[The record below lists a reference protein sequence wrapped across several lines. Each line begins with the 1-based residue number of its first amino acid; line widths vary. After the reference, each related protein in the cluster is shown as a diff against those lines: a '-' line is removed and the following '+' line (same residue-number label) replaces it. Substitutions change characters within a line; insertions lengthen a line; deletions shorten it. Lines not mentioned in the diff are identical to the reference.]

1 MEQKSKR
8 ADAVICNTL
17 REIIEFL
24 NKEKIPKEDIVNI
37 FNNGNKFILIFY
49 I

>member
-1 MEQKSKR
+1 MEQKNKK
-8 ADAVICNTL
+8 ADAIICDTL
-17 REIIEFL
+17 REVIEFL

-37 FNNGNKFILIFY
+37 FNDGRKFILIFY